1 MASIG
6 LCSSSDITFDKNSHN
21 VCSSSAGRKVS
32 SNDTQIS
39 MIGSTEPEMCM
50 KMLQNFNEIL
60 KAKLPSTTLG
70 YSMIR
75 FSCIDDAFPEILE
88 LEACTGEGQ
97 PLQRKRRKG
106 EKKKKKL
113 QKPKSLKVSGP
124 KNSQNFDLSKNTILV
139 VKHAVVMQI
148 PLWVANLA

>member
-1 MASIG
+1 
-6 LCSSSDITFDKNSHN
+6 
-21 VCSSSAGRKVS
+21 
-32 SNDTQIS
+32 

-75 FSCIDDAFPEILE
+75 FSCIDHAFPEILE
-88 LEACTGEGQ
+88 LEACTAEGQ

-124 KNSQNFDLSKNTILV
+124 KNSQNFDFCQKTLS
-139 VKHAVVMQI
+139 
-148 PLWVANLA
+148 